1 MRMICFEPSLRSK
14 LETSRMDGSTVAV
27 ANSQVKPARGGGV
40 EIMATSHSEVSA
52 SPRKMNVT
60 VCGVEEVDVE
70 LRELN
75 SLVTNT
81 DVSVCIKVISV
92 AAPDVVHNREGSE
105 LAKQDCVVGDSSG
118 CSRVVPWERD
128 VGALVEGMSYK
139 LKSAGVRCY
148 EGVLERRKAE
158 RSSDRGV
165 EMTGSIELSPARTP
179 VSPVEPDANPAL
191 HSASSLYQRSSSQLR
206 RHDHLE
212 SYRDCWPTLLRL
224 LTVASCP
231 SLLLATA

>member
-1 MRMICFEPSLRSK
+1 
-14 LETSRMDGSTVAV
+14 MDGSTVAV
-27 ANSQVKPARGGGV
+27 ANCQVKPARGGGV
-40 EIMATSHSEVSA
+40 EIMATSRSEVSA
-52 SPRKMNVT
+52 LPRKMNVT

-81 DVSVCIKVISV
+81 DVSVCIKVISFV
-92 AAPDVVHNREGSE
+92 APDVVDE

-139 LKSAGVRCY
+139 LKSAGVHCY

-158 RSSDRGV
+158 
-165 EMTGSIELSPARTP
+165 
-179 VSPVEPDANPAL
+179 
-191 HSASSLYQRSSSQLR
+191 
-206 RHDHLE
+206 
-212 SYRDCWPTLLRL
+212 
-224 LTVASCP
+224 
-231 SLLLATA
+231 